1 MEAFKKLQYMT
12 NLTPKKRDQKKEIK
26 KLAAEI
32 KELKKENAKLRN
44 KKVCRERFESKFR
57 KRALFFMRII
67 IRRI

>member
-12 NLTPKKRDQKKEIK
+12 KLTPKKRDQKKEIK

-44 KKVCRERFESKFR
+44 KKVCRERWAQEKLNNV
-57 KRALFFMRII
+57 KET
-67 IRRI
+67 